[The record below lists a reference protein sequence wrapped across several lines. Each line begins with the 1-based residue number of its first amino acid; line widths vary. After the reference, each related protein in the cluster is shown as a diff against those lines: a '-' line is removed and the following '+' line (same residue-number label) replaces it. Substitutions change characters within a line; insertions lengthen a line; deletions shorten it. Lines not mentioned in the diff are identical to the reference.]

1 MVQAH
6 SPYHWRYCSTQRY
19 NGGLHSMSTTYG
31 PEGFPSPDQIDGFW
45 SFDKMHAPR
54 PITPLSGELIIPAL
68 SWGFTTAQAEYDS
81 PAIVLDKMVNY
92 YYYAS
97 FRPHADEA
105 LVADRLTRYKQTLV
119 DKAPTVGPRWE
130 SEWKPPLI
138 EHVERN
144 KRANWAA
151 LSDAEILTQLDW
163 FVDHQRHQWYVH
175 GHINFALLAAATFC
189 DFYDDLIKPTD
200 TTESYQCLQGFRTR
214 TVDATN
220 GLWKLGR
227 SVRNNAALT
236 NVFKTTPSAQ
246 LVEVL
251 RTTADGRAFLAEL
264 DEFLFEF
271 GWRSDAVYDM
281 ADITWRENP
290 AIPLGALTGYVDLA
304 DGEDPEHHF
313 TRSVARREQ
322 LLANCREKLADDSA
336 RLEEFNTLYEAAR
349 YNLPLTE
356 DHAFWI
362 DQSGIAVFRRFITEI
377 GARLA
382 HRGSITHIED
392 VHYLY
397 ADELRDAVT
406 RGTSYKAAT
415 AERRIDM
422 AEWAKVPAPPVL
434 GNFPPPTDDPLMDA
448 IGVRLL
454 GITPPEENPDPK
466 LVRGVAGSGGVITGR
481 ARVVWSLNEA
491 SDLDEGDIIVCE
503 MTLPPWVP
511 LFSIAGAFVTDTGG
525 VLSHCAIVAREFGVP
540 AVVGTKFGTLAIKTG
555 QTVTVDGN
563 AGTVTIHD

>member
-1 MVQAH
+1 MGWH
-6 SPYHWRYCSTQRY
+6 SLAVYDDSYRATWGFFAMTS
-19 NGGLHSMSTTYG
+19 SYG
-31 PEGFPSPDQIDGFW
+31 PEGFPTPDRIDGFW

-81 PAIVLDKMVNY
+81 PMVVLDKMINY

-97 FRPHADEA
+97 FRPHTDED
-105 LVADRLTRYKQTLV
+105 LIADRLTRYKDTLV
-119 DKAPTVGPRWE
+119 AKAPTVGPRWE
-130 SEWKPPLI
+130 NEWKPPLI

-144 KRANWAA
+144 KRANWSA
-151 LSDAEILTQLDW
+151 LSDSEMLTQLDW
-163 FVDHQRHQWYVH
+163 FINHQRHQWYVH

-189 DFYDDLIKPTD
+189 DFYDELVKPTD

-214 TVDATN
+214 TVDATQ

-227 SVRNNAALT
+227 AVRNNPALT
-236 NVFKTTPSAQ
+236 ATFKNTAPADLVEALKTTD
-246 LVEVL
+246 
-251 RTTADGRAFLAEL
+251 DGRTFLAQL

-281 ADITWRENP
+281 ADITWREDP
-290 AIPLGALTGYVDLA
+290 SIPLGALTGYIDLA
-304 DGEDPEHHF
+304 DSEDPEHHF
-313 TRSVARREQ
+313 TRSVARRNA
-322 LLANCREKLADDSA
+322 LLDACRTRLADDPEKLAEFE
-336 RLEEFNTLYEAAR
+336 RLYDAAR

-362 DQSGIAVFRRFITEI
+362 DQCGIAVFRRFVIEI

-382 HRGSITHIED
+382 SRGSVMSIED
-392 VHYLY
+392 VHYLVQ
-397 ADELRDAVT
+397 DELRDALKN
-406 RGTSYKAAT
+406 GTNYKGVT
-415 AERRIDM
+415 AERRTDM
-422 AEWAKVPAPPVL
+422 AEWSKVSPPPILGNPPAPM
-434 GNFPPPTDDPLMDA
+434 DDPFMDA
-448 IGVRLL
+448 LGVRLL
-454 GITPPEENPDPK
+454 GLTPPEENPDPK
-466 LVRGVAGSGGVITGR
+466 FIKGVAGSGGTITGK

-491 SDLDEGDIIVCE
+491 SDVDEGDIIVCE

-540 AVVGTKFGTLAIKTG
+540 CVVGTKFGTTAIKTG
-555 QTVTVDGN
+555 QTITVDGN